1 MNWDAVSAIA
11 EVIGMA
17 AVVVSVL
24 YLAAQVRRQTKEI
37 RTAAIHET
45 TQNYTE
51 AVTPYLDPQLADLW
65 TRGTKDFD
73 SLSDGERIQMISAF
87 TINLRSFQDAFYQAE
102 ANRLD
107 AEVWKGIVNFYAAV
121 LSTPGA
127 SRIWELRKSAY
138 SAKFQDF
145 IDSIERTSYKID

>member
-1 MNWDAVSAIA
+1 MNWDAISAIA
-11 EVIGMA
+11 EVLGMA

-24 YLAAQVRRQTKEI
+24 YLAVQVRRQTKEI

-65 TRGTKDFD
+65 ARGTQDFE
-73 SLSDGERIQMISAF
+73 SLTDGERIQMISAF

-102 ANRLD
+102 AGRLD
-107 AEVWKGIVNFYAAV
+107 ADVWQGIVNFYAAV

-127 SRIWELRKSAY
+127 SRIWELRKSSY
-138 SAKFQDF
+138 SRRFQEFADA
-145 IDSIERTSYKID
+145 IERTSYEIS